1 MNLRRELWATVAIV
15 LAAALAL
22 SGCSGLSS
30 APYKNAQLPV
40 EQRVGDLMSRMTQYE
55 KLDLVSGAGWMESRA
70 NARLGIPDIRM
81 ADGPMGIRAWTGSSA
96 ETNSA
101 NAPVKVNSTAFPA
114 GIALAA
120 TWNPDLAALQGKV
133 IAQEA
138 KSLGRDQMLG
148 PTVNINRTP
157 FWGRNFEGYGED
169 PYLASRMVVGYIKGM
184 QGEGIIATVKHFA
197 ANNQEFKRRTV
208 NVKADERTL
217 QEIYLPTF
225 KAAVQEAG
233 VWSVMSAYNKV
244 NGEWCPDN
252 SHLLNDI
259 LKHDWGFKGYV
270 VSDWLSTH
278 STPAPA
284 NGGLDLEMPGG
295 PNIPLWIS
303 TARNRA
309 GGDRDTDGGHFARDK
324 LAAALA
330 AGQVKQDAIDDK
342 VRRLLRV
349 MFANG
354 LFERQPHLANGPI
367 DTPEQMAAARQVAV
381 QSIVL
386 LKNNANLLPLDTGK
400 LKSIAVIGPDATVA
414 RTGGGGSSSVR
425 FRYAVTPLDG
435 IRERAGAGIRVGQA
449 LGVSMEGEE
458 SDKETPQARAA
469 LLAEAVDLARKSDV
483 ALLFVGDGP
492 KIESEGFDR
501 KSLALP
507 AGQEEL
513 IQAVAKA
520 NRNTVV
526 VLNAGAPVLMNKW
539 LGQVPALVNAWFPG
553 QEGGH
558 AIADVLFGD
567 ANPSGKLPVTFL
579 KEEKD
584 SPAYGHYPGE
594 NSEVEYAEGI
604 YVGYRHFDKHN
615 IQPLFP
621 FGFGLSYTK
630 FAYSDLKVSP
640 AKAGADQSVEVS
652 LKLANTGPRAGAE
665 VVQLYVRDVKSSL
678 DRPVKELKAFERVE
692 LKPGEARTIA
702 FKLDKSALSYF
713 DPAKKAWVA
722 EPGAFEVQVGASS
735 RDIRLKGTFEL
746 AQ

>member
-1 MNLRRELWATVAIV
+1 M
-15 LAAALAL
+15 
-22 SGCSGLSS
+22 
-30 APYKNAQLPV
+30 
-40 EQRVGDLMSRMTQYE
+40 
-55 KLDLVSGAGWMESRA
+55 
-70 NARLGIPDIRM
+70 
-81 ADGPMGIRAWTGSSA
+81 
-96 ETNSA
+96 
-101 NAPVKVNSTAFPA
+101 
-114 GIALAA
+114 
-120 TWNPDLAALQGKV
+120 
-133 IAQEA
+133 
-138 KSLGRDQMLG
+138 
-148 PTVNINRTP
+148 
-157 FWGRNFEGYGED
+157 
-169 PYLASRMVVGYIKGM
+169 
-184 QGEGIIATVKHFA
+184 
-197 ANNQEFKRRTV
+197 
-208 NVKADERTL
+208 
-217 QEIYLPTF
+217 
-225 KAAVQEAG
+225 
-233 VWSVMSAYNKV
+233 

-259 LKHDWGFKGYV
+259 LKRDWGFKGYV

-295 PNIPLWIS
+295 PNIPTWIA
-303 TARNRA
+303 TAKNRT
-309 GGDRDTDGGHFARDK
+309 GGDHDTDGGYFAREK

-354 LFERQPHLANGPI
+354 LFERQPHQANGPI
-367 DTPEQMAAARQVAV
+367 DTPEQMAAARQAAA

-400 LKSIAVIGPDATVA
+400 LKSIAVIGPNAAVA

-425 FRYAVTPLDG
+425 WRYAVTPLDG
-435 IRERAGAGIRVGQA
+435 IRERAGTRVQVGQA

-458 SDKETPQARAA
+458 PDKETPQARAA
-469 LLAEAVDLARKSDV
+469 LLAEAVSLARKSDV

-507 AGQEEL
+507 AGQDEL
-513 IQAVAKA
+513 IQAVVKA
-520 NRNTVV
+520 NPNTVV
-526 VLNAGAPVLMNKW
+526 VLNAGAPVLMNQW

-621 FGFGLSYTK
+621 FGFGLSYTR

-640 AKAGADQSVEVS
+640 AKVSPDQPVEVS
-652 LKLANTGPRAGAE
+652 LKLANSGPRAGAE

-678 DRPVKELKAFERVE
+678 DRPLKELKAFERVE
-692 LKPGEARTIA
+692 LKPGEARTVA

-713 DPAKKAWVA
+713 DPAKKSWVA
-722 EPGAFEVQVGASS
+722 EPGAFEVQVGSSS
-735 RDIRLKGTFEL
+735 RDIKLKGSFEL

>member
-1 MNLRRELWATVAIV
+1 MNLHRELCGTSAIV
-15 LAAALAL
+15 LLAALAL
-22 SGCSGLSS
+22 AGCSGLRS

-40 EQRVGDLMSRMTQYE
+40 EQRVDDLLSRMTQDE
-55 KLDLVSGAGWMESRA
+55 KLDMVSGAGWMESRA
-70 NARLGIPDIRM
+70 NTRLGIPDIRM
-81 ADGPMGIRAWTGSSA
+81 ADGPLGVRAWTGSSA
-96 ETNSA
+96 STNAA
-101 NAPVKVNSTAFPA
+101 NAPLKVNSTAFPA
-114 GIALAA
+114 GIGLAA
-120 TWNPDLAALQGKV
+120 TWNPALAALEGKV
-133 IAQEA
+133 IGQEA
-138 KSLGRDQMLG
+138 KALGRDQLLG

-169 PYLASRMVVGYIKGM
+169 PYLAARMAVGYIKGV

-217 QEIYLPTF
+217 QEIYLPAF

-233 VWSVMSAYNKV
+233 AWSVMSAYNKV

-252 SHLLNDI
+252 AHLLNDI
-259 LKHDWGFKGYV
+259 LKRDWGFKGYV

-295 PNIPLWIS
+295 PNIPNWI
-303 TARNRA
+303 AEPKKRP
-309 GGDRDTDGGHFARDK
+309 GGDQATDGGYFARGK
-324 LAAALA
+324 LAAAIA
-330 AGQVKQDAIDDK
+330 AGQVKQDVIDDK

-354 LFERQPHLANGPI
+354 LFERKPHQANDPI

-386 LKNNANLLPLDTGK
+386 LKNSANLLPLDAAK
-400 LKSIAVIGPDATVA
+400 LKTIAVIGPNAAVA

-425 FRYAVTPLDG
+425 SRYAVTPLDG
-435 IRERAGAGIRVGQA
+435 IRERAGAQIQVGQA

-458 SDKETPQARAA
+458 PAKDTPQARAA

-483 ALLFVGDGP
+483 VLLFVGDGP

-501 KSLALP
+501 KSLGLP
-507 AGQEEL
+507 AGQDEL
-513 IQAVAKA
+513 IQAVTKA

-526 VLNAGAPVLMNKW
+526 VLNVGSPVLMGKW
-539 LGQVPALVNAWFPG
+539 LGQVPAILNAWFPG

-558 AIADVLFGD
+558 AIADILFGD

-579 KEEKD
+579 NAEKD

-594 NSEVEYAEGI
+594 NSEVDYAEGI

-621 FGFGLSYTK
+621 FGFGLSYTQ

-640 AKAGADQSVEVS
+640 AKAGADQPVEVS
-652 LKLANTGPRAGAE
+652 LKLANSGQRAGAE
-665 VVQLYVRDVKSSL
+665 VVQLYLHDVKSSL

-692 LKPGEARTIA
+692 LKPGEAQTVT

-713 DPAKKAWVA
+713 DPAKKGWVA
-722 EPGAFEVQVGASS
+722 EPGAFEVQVGSSS
-735 RDIRLKGTFEL
+735 RDIRLRGVFEL
-746 AQ
+746 TK

>member
-1 MNLRRELWATVAIV
+1 MNQRRKLWVTIAIG
-15 LAAALAL
+15 LPAGLAL
-22 SGCSGLSS
+22 VGCSGLGS

-40 EQRVGDLMSRMTQYE
+40 EQRVADLLSRMTQNE
-55 KLDLVSGAGWMESRA
+55 KLDLLSGSGWMESRA
-70 NARLGIPDIRM
+70 IARLGIPDIRM
-81 ADGPMGIRAWTGSSA
+81 ADGAMGIRAWTGSSA

-120 TWNPDLAALQGKV
+120 TWNPDMAGLQGKV

-138 KSLGRDQMLG
+138 KALGRDQILG

-184 QGEGIIATVKHFA
+184 QGQGIIATVKHFA
-197 ANNQEFKRRTV
+197 ANNQEFLRRTV
-208 NVKADERTL
+208 NVKVDERAL
-217 QEIYLPTF
+217 QEIYLPAF

-278 STPAPA
+278 STQGPA

-295 PNIPLWIS
+295 PDIP
-303 TARNRA
+303 ARIATSKNRP
-309 GGDRDTDGGHFARDK
+309 GGDQATDGGYFAREK
-324 LAAALA
+324 LVAALA
-330 AGQVKQDAIDDK
+330 SGQVKQDAIDDK

-354 LFERQPHLANGPI
+354 LFERQPHRTDDPI
-367 DTPEQMAAARQVAV
+367 DTPEQMAAARHVAV

-386 LKNNANLLPLDTGK
+386 LKNSGGLLPLDAGK
-400 LKSIAVIGPDATVA
+400 LKSIAVIGPNAAVA
-414 RTGGGGSSSVR
+414 RTGGGGSSLVR
-425 FRYAVTPLDG
+425 PKYAVTPLDA
-435 IRERAGAGIRVGQA
+435 IRERAGTRVVVGQA
-449 LGVSMEGEE
+449 QGVTMEGEE
-458 SDKETPQARAA
+458 QAKETPQARAA

-483 ALLFVGDGP
+483 ALLFMGDGP

-501 KSLALP
+501 KSLNLP
-507 AGQEEL
+507 AGQDEL
-513 IQAVAKA
+513 IRAVAKA

-526 VLNAGAPVLMNKW
+526 VLNVGSPVLMNAW
-539 LGQVPALVNAWFPG
+539 LSQVPALVNAWFPG

-558 AIADVLFGD
+558 AVADVLFGD
-567 ANPSGKLPVTFL
+567 VNPSGKLPVTFL

-584 SPAYGHYPGE
+584 SSAYGHYPGE
-594 NSEVEYAEGI
+594 NSVVEYAEGI
-604 YVGYRHFDKHN
+604 YVGYRHFDKHS

-621 FGFGLSYTK
+621 FGFGLSYTR
-630 FAYSDLKVSP
+630 FAFSDLKVSP
-640 AKAGADQSVEVS
+640 AKAGADQPAEVS
-652 LKLANTGPRAGAE
+652 LKLANMGQRAGAE
-665 VVQLYVRDVKSSL
+665 VVQLYVSQVKSSL
-678 DRPVKELKAFERVE
+678 DRPVKELKGFERVE
-692 LKPGEARTIA
+692 LRPGEARTVA
-702 FKLDKSALSYF
+702 FKLYQSALSYF
-713 DPAKKAWVA
+713 DPARQSWVA
-722 EPGAFEVQVGASS
+722 EPGTFEVQVGSSS
-735 RDIRLKGTFEL
+735 RDIKLKATFEL
-746 AQ
+746 ER

>member
-1 MNLRRELWATVAIV
+1 LP
-15 LAAALAL
+15 AALAL

-30 APYKNAQLPV
+30 APYKNAQLPA
-40 EQRVGDLMSRMTQYE
+40 EQRVGDLMSRMTQDE

-81 ADGPMGIRAWTGSSA
+81 ADGPMGVRAWTGSSA
-96 ETNSA
+96 ETNAA

-138 KSLGRDQMLG
+138 KALGRDQMLG

-208 NVKADERTL
+208 NVNADERTL
-217 QEIYLPTF
+217 QEIYLPAF

-244 NGEWCPDN
+244 NGEWCPDH

-259 LKHDWGFKGYV
+259 LKRDWGFKGYV

-309 GGDRDTDGGHFARDK
+309 GGDRDTDGGYFARDK

-381 QSIVL
+381 QSTVL
-386 LKNNANLLPLDTGK
+386 LKNNANLLPLDAGK

-526 VLNAGAPVLMNKW
+526 VLNAGAPVLMSKW

-640 AKAGADQSVEVS
+640 AKAGSDQPVEVS
-652 LKLANTGPRAGAE
+652 LKLANTGPRTGAE

-692 LKPGEARTIA
+692 LKPGEARTVA
-702 FKLDKSALSYF
+702 FKLDQSALSYF

-722 EPGAFEVQVGASS
+722 EPGAFEVQVGSSS

>member
-1 MNLRRELWATVAIV
+1 MNIRRELWAAVA
-15 LAAALAL
+15 LAVPAALAL

-30 APYKNAQLPV
+30 APYKNARLPV
-40 EQRVGDLMSRMTQYE
+40 ERRVADLMSRMTQNE
-55 KLDLVSGAGWMESRA
+55 KLDMVSGAGWMESRA

-96 ETNSA
+96 ETNAA

-138 KSLGRDQMLG
+138 KALGRDQMLG

-169 PYLASRMVVGYIKGM
+169 PYLAARMVVGYIKGM

-217 QEIYLPTF
+217 QEIYLPAF

-259 LKHDWGFKGYV
+259 LKRDWGFKGYV

-295 PNIPLWIS
+295 PNIPTWIA
-303 TARNRA
+303 TAKNRT
-309 GGDRDTDGGHFARDK
+309 GGDHDTDGGYFAREK

-354 LFERQPHLANGPI
+354 LFERQPHQSNGPI
-367 DTPEQMAAARQVAV
+367 DTPEQMAAARQAAA

-386 LKNNANLLPLDTGK
+386 LKNNANLLPLDTGR
-400 LKSIAVIGPDATVA
+400 LKSIAVIGPNAAVA

-425 FRYAVTPLDG
+425 WRYAVTPLDG
-435 IRERAGAGIRVGQA
+435 IRERAGTRVQVGQA

-458 SDKETPQARAA
+458 PDKETPQARAA
-469 LLAEAVDLARKSDV
+469 LLAEAVGLARKSDV

-507 AGQEEL
+507 AGQDEL
-513 IQAVAKA
+513 IQAVVKA
-520 NRNTVV
+520 NPNTVV
-526 VLNAGAPVLMNKW
+526 VLNAGAPVLMNQW

-621 FGFGLSYTK
+621 FGFGLSYTR
-630 FAYSDLKVSP
+630 FAYSDLKVTPGQGGPGP
-640 AKAGADQSVEVS
+640 AGGGEPQAGQQRA
-652 LKLANTGPRAGAE
+652 ARRRRGGPTLRA
-665 VVQLYVRDVKSSL
+665 
-678 DRPVKELKAFERVE
+678 
-692 LKPGEARTIA
+692 
-702 FKLDKSALSYF
+702 
-713 DPAKKAWVA
+713 
-722 EPGAFEVQVGASS
+722 
-735 RDIRLKGTFEL
+735 
-746 AQ
+746 